1 MSLYIVM
8 LGPPGAGKGTQARI
22 ISEEFGIPVVS
33 TGDMFRAMKTLDTP
47 LAKRVQAIMAR
58 GDLVPDDVTVQMVEE
73 RLEEPDCQNGAI
85 LDGFP
90 RTQAQAEAL
99 VDMLAENFQGR
110 VGGVPFLDL
119 SKEEAI
125 RRISGRRM
133 CRANDHPYHVEFNPP
148 RQEGVCDIDRSE
160 LYQREDDRPEAVEQR
175 YVEYV
180 EKTAPL
186 VQCYRE
192 QGLLFE
198 IDASQSIE
206 QVTEELRAEVRRW
219 ESEAERAA

>member
-22 ISEEFGIPVVS
+22 MQDNFGIPVVS

-47 LAKRVQAIMAR
+47 LARRVQDIMAR
-58 GDLVPDDVTVQMVEE
+58 GDLVPDDVTVQMVKE
-73 RLEEPDCQNGAI
+73 RFEMPDSQDGAI

-90 RTQAQAEAL
+90 RTRTQAEAL
-99 VDMLAENFQGR
+99 VSMLNESFSTNVAA
-110 VGGVPFLDL
+110 VPFFDI
-119 SKEEAI
+119 SKDEAI

-133 CRANDHPYHVEFNPP
+133 CRENDHPYHVEFNPP
-148 RQEGVCDIDRSE
+148 KQDSLCDIDGSE
-160 LYQREDDRPEAVEQR
+160 LYQREDDSPEAVEQR

-186 VQCYRE
+186 VDYYRE
-192 QGLLFE
+192 QNLLFE
-198 IDASQSIE
+198 IDAAQSIE
-206 QVTEELRAEVRRW
+206 VVTEVLRRGFERW
-219 ESEAERAA
+219 QDGDG

>member
-1 MSLYIVM
+1 MGLYVVM

-22 ISEEFGIPVVS
+22 VSAEFGIPVVS
-33 TGDMFRAMKTLDTP
+33 TGDMFRAMKTQDTP
-47 LAKRVQAIMAR
+47 LAKRVQDIMAR
-58 GDLVPDDVTVQMVEE
+58 GDLVPDDVTVEMVKE
-73 RLEEPDCQNGAI
+73 RFERPDCKDGAI

-90 RTQAQAEAL
+90 RTEAQAEAL
-99 VDMLAENFQGR
+99 EALLAASFEDR
-110 VGGVPFLDL
+110 VSGVPFFDI
-119 SKEEAI
+119 SKDEAV

-148 RQEGVCDIDRSE
+148 EAEGVCDIDGSE

-186 VQCYRE
+186 VAYYRDK
-192 QGLLFE
+192 GVLFE
-198 IDASQSIE
+198 IDASQSIDAI
-206 QVTEELRAEVRRW
+206 TEALRGAMRRW
-219 ESEAERAA
+219 KVEAE